1 MLNHLS
7 VMHSIVRSFE
17 IKFMFR
23 VGYSASLLYI
33 RIEVLS
39 ASKQDLIKICPLSV
53 LAINHSL
60 GGLSF
65 MLFSGINKSVFGA
78 VIKALGNFSRLN
90 IVLGSELLFYF
101 GGYHQC

>member
-1 MLNHLS
+1 
-7 VMHSIVRSFE
+7 MHSIVRSFE

-23 VGYSASLLYI
+23 VGYSVSLLYI

-39 ASKQDLIKICPLSV
+39 SSKQDLIKICPLSV

-60 GGLSF
+60 GGGLSF
-65 MLFSGINKSVFGA
+65 MLFSGINKSAFGA